1 MKIFN
6 SGLFQTLNA
15 VVDLFLLNFLW
26 FITSLPLI
34 TFFPATAAL
43 FGVVR
48 KRIIQNETDGM
59 FKNFFAMF
67 KENFKQSSILSALW
81 TVIGIFLLFDYRLI
95 QPEASI
101 FHLVLYI
108 ILVIGILLF
117 CSITIY
123 LFPIMVHFELNWKLI
138 IRNAFFFS
146 LMNPVLT
153 ILLLVIVGVC
163 FTLIYHYPITIL
175 FLGSFTAYAV
185 YYLCQI
191 WFNQVLDLKKSNRNL
206 R

>member
-6 SGLFQTLNA
+6 SRLFQTLNT

-59 FKNFFAMF
+59 FKNFFELL
-67 KENFKQSSILSALW
+67 KENFKQSSILSVLW
-81 TVIGIFLLFDYRLI
+81 IVIGIFLLFDYRLI
-95 QPEASI
+95 QPESSI
-101 FHLVLYI
+101 IQLILYI

-117 CSITIY
+117 CSLSIY

-163 FTLIYHYPITIL
+163 FTLIYFYPVTIL
-175 FLGSFTAYAV
+175 FIGSFTAYAV

-191 WFNQVLDLKKSNRNL
+191 WFNQILDLKKSNRDL
-206 R
+206 

>member
-6 SGLFQTLNA
+6 SRLFQILNI

-48 KRIIQNETDGM
+48 QRIIQNETDGM

-67 KENFKQSSILSALW
+67 KENFKHSSILSVLW
-81 TVIGIFLLFDYRLI
+81 TVLGMFLLYDYRLI
-95 QPEASI
+95 QPESSLI
-101 FHLVLYI
+101 QLMLYI
-108 ILVIGILLF
+108 ILVMGILLF
-117 CSITIY
+117 CSISIY

-163 FTLIYHYPITIL
+163 FTLIYLYPITIL

-206 R
+206 